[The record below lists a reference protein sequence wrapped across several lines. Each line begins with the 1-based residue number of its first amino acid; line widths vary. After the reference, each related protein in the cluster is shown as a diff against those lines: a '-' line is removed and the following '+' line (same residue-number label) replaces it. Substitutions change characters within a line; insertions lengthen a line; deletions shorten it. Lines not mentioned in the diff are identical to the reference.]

1 MVATVLSPIPVWS
14 HLHPLVVHFPVA
26 LLMVA
31 PLVVLGGLFM
41 EPKRMRPYFIAGFL
55 LMLLGTCG
63 TFLAGATGDAASEG
77 ATKTPA
83 IRAVL
88 EKHEEMAET
97 TQIVFGVLTAGFAAL
112 VFLPGLL
119 RRELRL
125 PITRTLLAL
134 FLVAYLGGMGVLA
147 NTAHDGGRLVHELGI
162 HSASPTDSSGA
173 TVSTAVSHPEHE

>member
-1 MVATVLSPIPVWS
+1 M
-14 HLHPLVVHFPVA
+14 
-26 LLMVA
+26 
-31 PLVVLGGLFM
+31 
-41 EPKRMRPYFIAGFL
+41 
-55 LMLLGTCG
+55 
-63 TFLAGATGDAASEG
+63 
-77 ATKTPA
+77 
-83 IRAVL
+83 L